1 LDYVEFCLGMGHEP
15 SEILWV
21 SIKEQTNMDDLVD
34 VCYRPPNK
42 EDQVDEARS
51 TFTFNRPC
59 FS

>member
-1 LDYVEFCLGMGHEP
+1 MGHEP